1 MHRPRF
7 IRNLSLIVATA
18 FTVAACGD
26 MTVPDFNNPS
36 LEDLETNPSPTTI
49 RQATQ
54 GMVFGARAQM
64 GAQNGY
70 VSLIG
75 ILGRESYNFDPADTR
90 FITEMLIG
98 PLDPG
103 SPAFGANLFAARYAN
118 IRLGN
123 TILSALDR
131 VAGMTTAQLEA
142 TRGFVKTMQAHDLLH
157 VLNTRDVLG
166 APLDVGTDPTGDPA
180 PIATK
185 AEVQAR
191 IIQLL
196 NEAQTHLNA
205 GGAAFPFSLGPGFA
219 GFDTPAT
226 FLMFNRALKAR
237 VDVYMAGAQGAAAA
251 TQYQAALTSLAA
263 TGSFITSTNL
273 RHGVYHMFSDAS
285 GDVQN
290 ALFDP
295 EGRAILAHPSI
306 VTDAQN
312 QPGGAPDA
320 RLTAKVIATTPRLVQ
335 NVPTDRLF
343 NIYTATTSPIPIIR
357 NEELILL
364 RAEARWFTGD
374 RAGAIADINDIR
386 ARSGGLGPST
396 LTIASTDAAFVTEL
410 LYNRRYSL
418 LFEGGHRWIDTRRLN
433 RMADLPTLPGHN
445 LLTPFP
451 FPEAECLA
459 RDPRPAPPTCP
470 PA

>member
-1 MHRPRF
+1 MHRPRS
-7 IRNLSLIVATA
+7 IRSLSLIVAAA
-18 FTVAACGD
+18 FTVGACGD
-26 MTVPDFNNPS
+26 LTVPDFNNPS
-36 LEDLETNPSPTTI
+36 LEDLENNPSPTTI
-49 RQATQ
+49 RQAAQ
-54 GMVFGARAQM
+54 GLIFGARAQM

-70 VSLIG
+70 VSLLG

-103 SPAFGANLFAARYAN
+103 SPAFGANLFGARYAN
-118 IRLGN
+118 IRAGN
-123 TILSALDR
+123 TILAALGK
-131 VAGMTTAQLEA
+131 VAGMSTAQLEA
-142 TRGFVKTMQAHDLLH
+142 TRGFVKTIQAYDLLH

-166 APLDVGTDPTGDPA
+166 APIDVDNSPTGAPA
-180 PIATK
+180 PIASK

-191 IIQLL
+191 IVQLL
-196 NEAQTHLNA
+196 NEAATHLGAA
-205 GGAAFPFSLGPGFA
+205 GTAFPFSLGPGFA

-226 FLMFNRALKAR
+226 FLTVNRALKAR
-237 VDVYMAGAQGAAAA
+237 VDVYMG
-251 TQYQAALTSLAA
+251 QYAAALTSLS
-263 TGSFITSTNL
+263 GSFINSAGSLTL
-273 RHGVYHMFSDAS
+273 GVYHVFGDGS

-290 ALFDP
+290 TLFDP
-295 EGRAILAHPSI
+295 EGRAILAHPAL
-306 VTDAQN
+306 VTDAQT

-335 NVPTDRLF
+335 DVPTDRLF
-343 NIYTATTSPIPIIR
+343 SIYTSTTSPIAIIR

-374 RAGAIADINDIR
+374 KLNAIADINLIR
-386 ARSGGLGPST
+386 STSGGLAPST
-396 LTIASTDAAFVTEL
+396 LTIASSDAAFVTEL

-433 RMADLPTLPGHN
+433 RQTDLPLALPAHTRQPN
-445 LLTPFP
+445 FP

-470 PA
+470 PL